1 MADDD
6 LRERLRAAAET
17 CDRAVFGHA
26 RRTPAEVLGELAVTA
41 ADLGV
46 TWDRYGERGAVALV
60 EERLGE
66 LFGTERA
73 LFFPSGT
80 MAQQCALR
88 VWCDRA
94 GSRRV
99 ALPDLSHLLV
109 HELDG
114 PRLLQGLEVEHLT
127 AGPVVATADHLAA
140 LRGRLAAVL
149 VELPLR
155 GAGCLLP
162 EWDELVELSVAVRA
176 RGAAFHV
183 DGARIWESRAFWDRS
198 WSEVAA
204 LADTMY
210 VSFYKGLGG
219 IAGAALL
226 GPADVLEEAARWRK
240 RMGGTLFH
248 LTAEAVSALAG
259 LERHLPRLEECLA
272 WSRSLA
278 AELTAL
284 GVAVTPDP
292 PHTPTFVVHAGA
304 GADEVN
310 RRVLAFLEREGLQLT
325 GAWTESD
332 EPGRSRTE
340 LVCSTPA
347 LEHAPARVAGWL
359 AEVVSG

>member
-1 MADDD
+1 M
-6 LRERLRAAAET
+6 
-17 CDRAVFGHA
+17 
-26 RRTPAEVLGELAVTA
+26 LGELAATA

-46 TWDRYGERGAVALV
+46 TWDRYGERGAVALL
-60 EERLGE
+60 EERLVE
-66 LFGTERA
+66 LFGTEGA

-88 VWCDRA
+88 AWCDRA
-94 GSRRV
+94 GTRRV

-114 PRLLQGLEVEHLT
+114 PRLLQGLEVDHLT
-127 AGPVVATADHLAA
+127 TGPVVATADDLAA
-140 LRGRLAAVL
+140 VPGRLAAVL

-155 GAGCLLP
+155 DAGCLLP
-162 EWDELVELSVAVRA
+162 EWEQLTGLAEAVRA

-183 DGARIWESRAFWDRS
+183 DGARIWESRAFWGRS
-198 WSEVAA
+198 YAEVAA
-204 LADTMY
+204 LADTLY

-226 GPADVLEEAARWRK
+226 GPADVLAEAARWRK

-259 LERHLPRLEECLA
+259 LQRLLPRLEECLGWA
-272 WSRSLA
+272 RGLA

-284 GVAVTPDP
+284 GLAVTPDP

-304 GADEVN
+304 PADAVN
-310 RRVLAFLEREGLQLT
+310 RRALAFIGREGLQLT
-325 GAWTESD
+325 GAWTPSG

-340 LVCSTPA
+340 LMCSEPA
-347 LEHAPARVAGWL
+347 LEHDPARVAGWL
-359 AEVVSG
+359 ADVAHG